1 MMEVPMGNR
10 IGIWANRMKRMEK
23 RIFLNELRDFES

>member
-1 MMEVPMGNR
+1 MMEVPMRNK
-10 IGIWANRMKRMEK
+10 IGIWANRMKRKEN